1 MTTQL
6 RKQEKV
12 ASVLQEGANM
22 LALLKTIIICGTF
35 IYICNKICKYSIH
48 FTFHN
53 IYENKQPES
62 APLTQEEQKV
72 IEDQKNVMDGMNEV
86 IKFTQEFL
94 GGETDAESESE
105 TKQ

>member
-6 RKQEKV
+6 KNNVKV
-12 ASVLQEGANM
+12 DSVLQEGANM

-53 IYENKQPES
+53 IHENKQPES
-62 APLTQEEQKV
+62 APLTAEEQKV
-72 IEDQKNVMDGMNEV
+72 IEDQKNVIDGMNEV

>member
-1 MTTQL
+1 
-6 RKQEKV
+6 
-12 ASVLQEGANM
+12 M

>member
-6 RKQEKV
+6 KNNVKV

-53 IYENKQPES
+53 IYENKQPTPTALS
-62 APLTQEEQKV
+62 AEEQKV

>member
-1 MTTQL
+1 MIDLLITAMMCGTL
-6 RKQEKV
+6 IYIINKV
-12 ASVLQEGANM
+12 A
-22 LALLKTIIICGTF
+22 
-35 IYICNKICKYSIH
+35 KYSIH

-53 IYENKQPES
+53 IHETKQPER